1 MTYKTLCS
9 KLPKLTE
16 VNYLIDVINTDN
28 SFTIDNPTLLDSYKD
43 FNYILF
49 ELDINYSKTIN
60 SLDANLIDYKVLFD
74 NNGNKVI
81 LI

>member
-28 SFTIDNPTLLDSYKD
+28 SFIIDNPTLLDGYKD
-43 FNYILF
+43 FDYILF

-60 SLDANLIDYKVLFD
+60 SLDTNLIDYKVLFD